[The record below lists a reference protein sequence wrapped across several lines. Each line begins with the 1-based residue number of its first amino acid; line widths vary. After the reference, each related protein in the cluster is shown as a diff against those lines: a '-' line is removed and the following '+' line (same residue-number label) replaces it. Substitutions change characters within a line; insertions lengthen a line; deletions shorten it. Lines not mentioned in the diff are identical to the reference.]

1 VSGPDFLCGSAA
13 LREICFRNSL
23 DFRFGPSHLW
33 DMPLSLQIAEL
44 STDQQIQDAFDL
56 MTVMRSEL
64 KRDQFLEDVR
74 LLELDGYRLVGGV
87 VEGRLVTLA
96 GVRRA
101 HSLARGPYAF
111 INDLVTHPDY
121 RGRGYATE
129 LLRFV
134 AAAAVAQGLPII
146 CLNSY
151 PEAMPFYE
159 KLKFQKMDVVP
170 CWIESKVLAGAGEQ

>member
-1 VSGPDFLCGSAA
+1 M
-13 LREICFRNSL
+13 
-23 DFRFGPSHLW
+23 PSPLW
-33 DMPLSLQIAEL
+33 ITEL

-56 MTVMRSEL
+56 MAVMRGEL
-64 KRDQFLEDVR
+64 KREQFLEDVR
-74 LLELDGYRLVGGV
+74 LLELDGYRLVGGFMDDK
-87 VEGRLVTLA
+87 LVTLA

-129 LLRFV
+129 LLRFI
-134 AAAAVAQGLPII
+134 AAAAVGQGLPMI

-170 CWIESKVLAGAGEQ
+170 CWIESGVLAGSGER

>member
-1 VSGPDFLCGSAA
+1 
-13 LREICFRNSL
+13 
-23 DFRFGPSHLW
+23 
-33 DMPLSLQIAEL
+33 MPELQILEL
-44 STDQQIQDAFDL
+44 QTDQQIQNAFDL
-56 MTVMRSEL
+56 MAVMRSEL
-64 KRDQFLEDVR
+64 KRDQFLDDVR
-74 LLELDGYRLVGGV
+74 LLELDGYRLVGGFV
-87 VEGRLVTLA
+87 DGKLITLA

-111 INDLVTHPDY
+111 INDLVTHPDH

-129 LLRFV
+129 MLRYIAS
-134 AAAAVAQGLPII
+134 AASAQGLPMI

-170 CWIESKVLAGAGEQ
+170 CWIESKVLASP